1 MFLIKHSRFSTQFV
15 LISTL
20 AVLAMITIAAINA
33 FALKQSLTDER
44 RELTRSAVSL
54 AHRVVGTVAQRALE
68 NGESIEVAK
77 QRAAEQL
84 NNLRYGHS
92 DDEYYFVL
100 NFDTKMVVHP
110 IHKKSIG
117 QDRSK
122 LEDHTGY
129 RFNQRMVD
137 IATETGEGYV
147 NYYWTKS
154 EAIGPQRKV
163 SYVKAYE
170 PWQWAIVSGMYLDD
184 IDAAFRERL
193 ANSAA
198 ILVIST
204 TLIIG
209 FAMLVVRNLKGG
221 CQRIMNRLENIK
233 TDEFENP
240 AMFAEI
246 DSQNELG
253 DVMRALTQTQSEV
266 MKQKELQYLDTVRI
280 KEALDLASCS
290 VILADGENIVSYA
303 NNSALAL
310 FESIKP
316 SLHASC
322 PLFENK
328 PLIGLSLTQ
337 LHPEPQKLQQQL
349 NNLDNSFSEELDI
362 SDLLLKEVIT
372 PITSGKENT
381 NFGVVV
387 EWEDITLQRDR
398 DLAVKEQA
406 TAEREK
412 LNHLQTRLDQLLAT
426 VDAASAG
433 DLSKELN
440 ISGDDAVGVMAK
452 SLGNFLTRLRSSL
465 STIGGHASTMS
476 IEADSLNAVS
486 EELGKSSEST
496 STQATTASRGA
507 ENISNAVNDVA
518 SASKQMSLA
527 IGEIAEH
534 ASNAAK
540 VGKTAVQLAG
550 STDQSVRQLA
560 DSSAQIGQVIRVITT
575 IAEQTNLLALNA
587 TIEAARA
594 GEAGKGFAVVA
605 NEVKE
610 LANQTAKATEDIERM
625 IASIQTDTQT
635 SMSEITQIVE
645 TVDQINCI
653 QTTIADAV
661 SQQMSTTQEISRSA
675 QAAAAGCSDV
685 ADNINQT
692 AKNASDA
699 KLSVDHSRKAIDGLA
714 AMATELHELVR
725 YYRVDRG

>member
-1 MFLIKHSRFSTQFV
+1 MFLIKNSRFSTQFV
-15 LISTL
+15 VISTL
-20 AVLAMITIAAINA
+20 AVIAMMTIAAINA
-33 FALKQSLTDER
+33 FALKQSLMDER
-44 RELTRSAVSL
+44 RELTRSAVTL
-54 AHRVVGTVAQRALE
+54 AHHVVATEAQRALE
-68 NGESIEVAK
+68 NGESIELAK
-77 QRAAEQL
+77 ARATEQL

-100 NFDTKMVVHP
+100 NFDTRMVVHP

-122 LEDHTGY
+122 LEDHTGQ

-137 IATETGEGYV
+137 IASNEGSGYV
-147 NYYWTKS
+147 HYYWTKS

-163 SYVKAYE
+163 SYVIAYE

-184 IDAAFRERL
+184 IDAAFQKRL

-204 TLIIG
+204 ILIIG
-209 FAMLVVRNLKGG
+209 FAMLVVRNLKGD
-221 CQRIMNRLENIK
+221 CRRIMNRLEKIK
-233 TDEFENP
+233 TDEFDNP
-240 AMFAEI
+240 AMLAEI
-246 DSQNELG
+246 YSRNELG
-253 DVMRALTQTQSEV
+253 DVMRALTQTQSVV
-266 MKQKELQYLDTVRI
+266 MKRKELQHLDTVRI
-280 KEALDLASCS
+280 KEALDLASS
-290 VILADGENIVSYA
+290 PVILANADNQVSYA

-310 FESIKP
+310 FESMKP
-316 SLHASC
+316 SLQASC
-322 PLFENK
+322 PLFEAK

-337 LHPEPQKLQQQL
+337 LHPEPQRLLQQL
-349 NNLDNSFSEELDI
+349 NNLNDSFSEELEV

-372 PITSGKENT
+372 PITSDKANT
-381 NFGVVV
+381 NFGVIV
-387 EWEDITLQRDR
+387 EWEDISPQRDH
-398 DLAVKEQA
+398 DLKIKEQA
-406 TAEREK
+406 TVEREK
-412 LNHLQTRLDQLLAT
+412 LTYLRTRLDQLLAT

-440 ISGDDAVGVMAK
+440 ITGDDAVGVMAK
-452 SLGNFLTRLRSSL
+452 SLGNFLTHLRSSL
-465 STIGGHASTMS
+465 STIGGHASTMNL
-476 IEADSLNAVS
+476 EADSLNVAS
-486 EELGKSSEST
+486 EKLGKSSEST

-507 ENISNAVNDVA
+507 EDISKAVNDVA
-518 SASKQMSLA
+518 SASEQMSVA
-527 IGEIAEH
+527 ISEIADH

-540 VGKTAVQLAG
+540 VGSTAVQLAG
-550 STDQSVRQLA
+550 STDQSIRQLA
-560 DSSAQIGQVIRVITT
+560 ESSTQIGQVLRVITT

-645 TVDQINCI
+645 TVGQINCI

-661 SQQMSTTQEISRSA
+661 RQQMSTTQEISRSA

-699 KLSVDHSRKAIDGLA
+699 KLSVDQSRKAIDGLA

-725 YYRVDRG
+725 YYRVD